1 MSPSFF
7 LMVRL
12 LQGFYQMKIL
22 FSLVKYNNQSKEA
35 IMKKNDLAKTLSEY
49 IKEDT
54 NIKFDFSGEVS
65 STYSVLC
72 AEKLI
77 SNFNYNKPGSIHEIY
92 DYEKDD
98 EILVNTQKAITK
110 EYKNFNELS
119 DGIKYIDT
127 KKSDMTF
134 EEINNDFKKL
144 QKNLINFSTDFHHSL
159 DKLKK
164 SKPQQFNKE
173 PLALV
178 SACMHFWCVD
188 CKRTYPKFLSSGTEL
203 DKFLRRIFEFFD
215 MSKDLSLEGVYSNW
229 VKVFDSNKQLK
240 DWLKK
245 KYK

>member
-1 MSPSFF
+1 
-7 LMVRL
+7 
-12 LQGFYQMKIL
+12 
-22 FSLVKYNNQSKEA
+22 
-35 IMKKNDLAKTLSEY
+35 MKKNDLAKILSEY

-54 NIKFDFSGEVS
+54 KMKFDFSDEVS

-77 SNFNYNKPGSIHEIY
+77 YNFNYNKLGSINEIY

-98 EILVNTQKAITK
+98 EILVKTEKAITK
-110 EYKNFNELS
+110 EYNNFKELS
-119 DGIKYIDT
+119 DRIKYVDT
-127 KKSDMTF
+127 NNSDMTF
-134 EEINNDFKKL
+134 EEINNAFKKL
-144 QKNLINFSTDFHHSL
+144 QQNLIHFSADFRLSL

-178 SACMHFWCVD
+178 SACMHFWSID
-188 CKRTYPKFLSSGTEL
+188 CKRTYPKILSSGTKL
-203 DKFLRRIFEFFD
+203 DKFLRRIFVFFD
-215 MSKDLSLEGVYSNW
+215 MPKDLLLEGVYANW

-240 DWLKK
+240 YWLKK